1 MTGLYLISGQFL
13 QISNDSLKTK
23 RKLDASYCWAAS
35 LKWCYIMYLT
45 DASLKDEANLPRF
58 MTRNVLF
65 LASHGNW
72 PHGAL
77 YLVNQ

>member
-1 MTGLYLISGQFL
+1 MTRLYLISGQFL

-23 RKLDASYCWAAS
+23 RKLAASYSWAAS

-45 DASLKDEANLPRF
+45 DARLRDEANLPGF
-58 MTRNVLF
+58 MTGNVPF

-72 PHGAL
+72 PQGAL
-77 YLVNQ
+77 CL

>member
-13 QISNDSLKTK
+13 KISNDSLKTK
-23 RKLDASYCWAAS
+23 RKLDGSYCWPAS

-45 DASLKDEANLPRF
+45 DTSLKDDANLTRF
-58 MTRNVLF
+58 MPGNVLF
-65 LASHGNW
+65 LASHGNR